1 MAHSTVDSYIADQP
15 AVAQPVLKELRMLIQ
30 QAAPAAVESISYD
43 MPTYKLDGQRLVYFA
58 AWKQHVGIYALPN
71 EVLDQFADEVAS
83 FRQPK
88 GTLQFPYSQPLPS
101 ELIRALVSANLK
113 RLQTVEA

>member
-1 MAHSTVDSYIADQP
+1 M
-15 AVAQPVLKELRMLIQ
+15 LNELRTLIQ
-30 QAAPAAVESISYD
+30 KAAPQVVEMISYD

-101 ELIRALVSANLK
+101 KLIRALVSANMK
-113 RLQTVEA
+113 RLKSVEA